1 MTFVSAGPLHG
12 RIRLG
17 DELRDR
23 FARRTQAASSS
34 VLRYS
39 RPDRRVLAMPS
50 QSTSPATAR
59 CLLASAAIR
68 LASNTKA
75 APVTN
80 PSAIQR
86 CTTVSNSLRSRSQ
99 SQNCLF
105 LERVK
110 WSGHLAVEAEPTE
123 PAEGQ
128 VQVHLLAQRPFKT
141 NTITIT
147 NQQHRCPKQ
156 HLCGGAQGSA
166 EANGKIGPRK
176 SRFVRQL
183 G

>member
-110 WSGHLAVEAEPTE
+110 WSGHLAVEAADRTSGRPSSGAPPRATAVQNEYHNNNQ
-123 PAEGQ
+123 PA
-128 VQVHLLAQRPFKT
+128 ASA
-141 NTITIT
+141 
-147 NQQHRCPKQ
+147 PKAAS
-156 HLCGGAQGSA
+156 LRGSA
-166 EANGKIGPRK
+166 GKR
-176 SRFVRQL
+176 
-183 G
+183 

>member
-1 MTFVSAGPLHG
+1 MNFGTVSLAAP
-12 RIRLG
+12 
-17 DELRDR
+17 
-23 FARRTQAASSS
+23 QAAASS

-68 LASNTKA
+68 LPSNTKA

-80 PSAIQR
+80 PSAMQR

-99 SQNCLF
+99 SRNCLF
-105 LERVK
+105 LEKVE

-123 PAEGQ
+123 SAEGQ
-128 VQVHLLAQRPFKT
+128 VQVQLLAQRPFKT
-141 NTITIT
+141 NAIT
-147 NQQHRCPKQ
+147 NNQSAASVPKAAS
-156 HLCGGAQGSA
+156 LRGERR
-166 EANGKIGPRK
+166 EALKPTGKSDRASLDSFDSWDKVALIEQK
-176 SRFVRQL
+176 N
-183 G
+183 

>member
-1 MTFVSAGPLHG
+1 MSAGPLHG

-23 FARRTQAASSS
+23 FARRTPGGRIQRIEILPAGSA
-34 VLRYS
+34 
-39 RPDRRVLAMPS
+39 RPGNALPVNL
-50 QSTSPATAR
+50 TSNAR

-80 PSAIQR
+80 PSAMQR
-86 CTTVSNSLRSRSQ
+86 CTTVSNGLRSRAQ
-99 SQNCLF
+99 SRNCLF
-105 LERVK
+105 LEKVE

-141 NTITIT
+141 NAITIT

-176 SRFVRQL
+176 SGFVRQL